1 MISSWKKKR
10 RKRLLHKQRKCK
22 TFSTA
27 AIFSTFFL
35 FMLIPVVVSSTMLY
49 TATVFITPLPPPYA
63 HAFVCYRSN
72 TGLNLLSSP
81 KEKTWNGTAWSI
93 SESEM
98 PNAESNILWVRA
110 ACSSIESRRYEKIVV
125 TLSVDDYLDAY
136 VWNGSSWE
144 ITGNIGRINSGA
156 SLYQS
161 FDVAYEGASGRALL
175 VYALLSS
182 DGSRDIAYRIWNG
195 SMWSDEAYIDD
206 TGHSGAISYRWIE
219 LESNPAAN
227 SNEIALIAID
237 QTDADCNGWIWN
249 GSAWGNFQQLENALA
264 GGRDCKCMG
273 VAYEQNSSEAMF
285 VWCYNT
291 YIESRKW
298 NGTGWEDETPA
309 IVISTLNV
317 RWISLKADP
326 ASNQLMAITID
337 GQSDLNSV
345 RWNGSAWDSPIEH
358 DDDVT
363 NTDRRCADFAWE
375 PSGDQGLLVW
385 STALGSVA
393 YETFTAPST
402 WSQTQTASNP
412 SGHPWIQ
419 LRTNPKY
426 IDGDVKILGAT
437 LNGNNDIFGFRWNG
451 STLAFESSSF
461 TTDTTITGYECFD
474 IAFQLF

>member
-1 MISSWKKKR
+1 MKATLFWKKG
-10 RKRLLHKQRKCK
+10 RKEQPLQRQRKGRVVGIVVMLLAL
-22 TFSTA
+22 S
-27 AIFSTFFL
+27 L
-35 FMLIPVVVSSTMLY
+35 FMSYPAIVTSMVSY
-49 TATVFITPLPPPYA
+49 IATVAISPLSITNAFIS
-63 HAFVCYRSN
+63 YRSN

-81 KEKTWNGTAWSI
+81 KERTWNGTAWSTI
-93 SESEM
+93 ETEM
-98 PNAESNILWVRA
+98 TSTGASVLWVRA
-110 ACSSIESRRYEKIVV
+110 AYCPVPSRGYEKIVV
-125 TLSVDDYLDAY
+125 TLSNDAFLDVS
-136 VWNGSSWE
+136 VWNGSSWK
-144 ITGNIGRINSGA
+144 TTNNIGQVNTGA
-156 SLYQS
+156 DVYQS
-161 FDVAYEGASGRALL
+161 FDVAYEKTSGRAIL
-175 VYALLSS
+175 VYAVSSS
-182 DGSRDIAYRIWNG
+182 DSTRDLAYRIWNG
-195 SMWSDEAYIDD
+195 SVWSNEAYIDD
-206 TGHSGAISYRWIE
+206 LGHGSHANYRWVE
-219 LESNPAAN
+219 LDSNPD
-227 SNEIALIAID
+227 SGLNEVALIAVD
-237 QTDADCNGWIWN
+237 QTNADCNGWIWN

-264 GGRDCKCMG
+264 GVRDCKCMG

-298 NGTGWEDETPA
+298 NGTGWEDELPA
-309 IVISTLNV
+309 IAVSTLNV

-393 YETFTAPST
+393 YKTFTAPST

-437 LNGNNDIFGFRWNG
+437 LNGNNDIFGFRRNG